1 MLLDAFMYQPHIT
14 NAVCYPQVNIYEA
27 KTLHGLRIDG
37 TAVL

>member
-27 KTLHGLRIDG
+27 KNAAWALH
-37 TAVL
+37 